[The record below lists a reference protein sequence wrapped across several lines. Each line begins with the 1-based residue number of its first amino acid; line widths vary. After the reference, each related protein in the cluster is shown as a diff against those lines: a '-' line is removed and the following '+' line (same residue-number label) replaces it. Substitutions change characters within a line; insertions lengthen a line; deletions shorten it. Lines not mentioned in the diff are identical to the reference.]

1 MRKLHSFCLVAIL
14 SFLFNTL
21 FAQNDNKQQEK
32 VKVFLDCVQPWL
44 CDFDYVRTEMKM
56 VDFVFDRFQ
65 SDVHM
70 QVNSQFLSSG
80 GAQTQ
85 LTFLGL
91 KRFAGMN
98 DTLTY
103 FVDPTA
109 TDDEKRKLLVHYL
122 KLGLTRFLAK
132 TDIAKY
138 LELNYGAAADSTQN
152 KKDESRKDKWN
163 SWRFSLGVSGFFD
176 GSQNL
181 KESQTI
187 GYLNGGRETNHSK
200 INMSL
205 NLSNDKTVF
214 TYANGSKEYANKRQL
229 GFNFSYAKKLN
240 EHWGIGPT
248 LDYMHNIVDNL
259 DHRISLKPRIEYSF
273 TPYTKFNSERV
284 LLQYSIGPEFSYYVD
299 STVLFKTKETQVQE
313 SLSLITSFI
322 KPWGSINL
330 GVFFSN
336 YMSDF
341 QKNNL
346 SFTGS
351 VNWRIFKGFSFGV
364 GGSYAFV
371 SDQINI
377 QKGTASN
384 ADILTRRRALLSSYN
399 YFVGI
404 GFSYSFGSI
413 YNNAIFPAFRG
424 LNWSLSL

>member
-1 MRKLHSFCLVAIL
+1 MLAIL
-14 SFLFNTL
+14 SFSFDTL
-21 FAQNDNKQQEK
+21 SAQNENKQQEK

-70 QVNSQFLSSG
+70 QMNSQFLSSG

-91 KRFAGMN
+91 KRFGGMN

-132 TDIAKY
+132 TDVAKY

-152 KKDESRKDKWN
+152 KKDENRKDKWN
-163 SWRFSLGVSGFFD
+163 SWRFSMGVSGFFD
-176 GSQNL
+176 GSQNI
-181 KESQTI
+181 KSSHTN
-187 GYLNGGRETNHSK
+187 GYLNGSRETNFSK
-200 INMSL
+200 ISISL
-205 NLSNDKTVF
+205 NLSNDKTVY
-214 TYANGSKEYANKRQL
+214 TYADGTKDHADSRQL
-229 GFNFSYAKKLN
+229 GFEFFYVKKLN
-240 EHWGIGPT
+240 EHLGVGSNLSYT
-248 LDYMHNIVDNL
+248 HSIVENL
-259 DHRISLKPRIEYSF
+259 DHRIGLKPRIEYSF
-273 TPYTKFNSERV
+273 TPYSKFNSERV
-284 LLQYSIGPEFSYYVD
+284 LLQYIIGPEYSSYVD
-299 STVLFKTKETQVQE
+299 TTIYFKTEEMQFQE
-313 SLSLITSFI
+313 SLNLITSFV

-330 GVFFSN
+330 GIFFSN

-341 QKNNL
+341 RKNNL

-351 VNWRIFKGFSFGV
+351 VNWRIFKGFNFAV

-371 SDQINI
+371 RDQINI
-377 QKGTASN
+377 QKGTASIT
-384 ADILTRRRALLSSYN
+384 DVLTRRRALLSSYN